1 MGNSSEIAVEKA
13 KVMYESNDGFLI
25 SEKDLDLRGPGDVFG
40 TRQHGILDTH
50 LTEMVKHM
58 DVMEELR
65 DTVIEILREDPDL
78 SSEKNSELNER
89 VHGMFGKDI
98 GLNL

>member
-1 MGNSSEIAVEKA
+1 MC
-13 KVMYESNDGFLI
+13 ESNDGFLI

>member
-1 MGNSSEIAVEKA
+1 MCSS
-13 KVMYESNDGFLI
+13 
-25 SEKDLDLRGPGDVFG
+25 DL
-40 TRQHGILDTH
+40 
-50 LTEMVKHM
+50 
-58 DVMEELR
+58 
-65 DTVIEILREDPDL
+65 VIEILREDPDL

>member
-1 MGNSSEIAVEKA
+1 M
-13 KVMYESNDGFLI
+13 
-25 SEKDLDLRGPGDVFG
+25 FG